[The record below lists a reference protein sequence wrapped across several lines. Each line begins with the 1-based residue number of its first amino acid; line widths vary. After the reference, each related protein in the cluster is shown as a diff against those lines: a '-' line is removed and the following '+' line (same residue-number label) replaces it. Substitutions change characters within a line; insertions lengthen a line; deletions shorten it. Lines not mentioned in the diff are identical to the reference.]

1 MILSFKDIP
10 INRTKVKQETNVGF
24 NLQKED
30 GWKTYEMLTENCEN
44 LLNIVN
50 NDDLGIEEAYTRF
63 DKMHTKMKF
72 QSFGKSRRKCIG
84 SIKPK
89 EVEKTP
95 ENTQIEN
102 ILKKR
107 SARLEKE
114 NEELK
119 SYSSRPTRA
128 FKFLEK
134 VQGKKRCGPEAV
146 AIVDPAFTNEL
157 KTSRKEI

>member
-1 MILSFKDIP
+1 M
-10 INRTKVKQETNVGF
+10 
-24 NLQKED
+24 QKED

-89 EVEKTP
+89 EG
-95 ENTQIEN
+95 
-102 ILKKR
+102 
-107 SARLEKE
+107 RLEKE
-114 NEELK
+114 IEELK